1 LLETAK
7 SDYPVWR
14 TGGSGFVVTGGHCQL
29 RREHSS
35 SSKVASDLR
44 KNKIHD
50 KLEELQ
56 WHLEDLIEEK
66 NKNKKTGA
74 KTRF

>member
-1 LLETAK
+1 
-7 SDYPVWR
+7 
-14 TGGSGFVVTGGHCQL
+14 
-29 RREHSS
+29 
-35 SSKVASDLR
+35 VASDLR